1 MDYAGFKATL
11 QRDVY
16 ASVYLI
22 FGDEPFLMGEI
33 VETLTDRFASQ
44 PGGEFNIDR
53 LEGDATAESIAEAA
67 QTPPFMAE
75 RRLVIVRDTPLLRA
89 PRGSDG
95 TDGEGAAPGKGKGAS
110 RAKAAEPEAPLLHYF
125 ASPSP
130 TTCLVF
136 FSPSGV
142 DKRKRLY
149 KTIEKAGQAV
159 EIKKLSDSDLRNWAA
174 QRATAMQLP
183 FEAEALRLLVDRV
196 GDDLGRL
203 VLEMEKLRN
212 FLGEPS
218 PKRRVTPERVR
229 RLVPAT
235 PEDNVFAIADALGD
249 GRVDDALRIARDLVR
264 NGQHPIPLLFL
275 IIRHVRQLLR
285 LKELAATGLRKN
297 DWAREMKLP
306 AGIVRKLES
315 QADRFPREELRR
327 LYHRL
332 TAADVSIKTG
342 AGEAQQTLELCL
354 LAFAG
359 EGRPLANRRA

>member
-1 MDYAGFKATL
+1 MDYAGMKATL

-22 FGDEPFLMGEI
+22 YGDEPFLMSE
-33 VETLTDRFASQ
+33 VLEELTGRFAGQ
-44 PGGEFNIDR
+44 PGGEFNMDR
-53 LEGDATAESIAEAA
+53 LEGDVTAETIAEAA

-75 RRLVIVRDTPLLRA
+75 RRLVIVRDAPLLRA
-89 PRGSDG
+89 ARGSDG
-95 TDGEGAAPGKGKGAS
+95 ADGEGASSGKGKGAS
-110 RAKAAEPEAPLLHYF
+110 RSKTMEPEAPLLKYL
-125 ASPSP
+125 SDPSP

-149 KTIEKAGQAV
+149 KAIEKAGHAV
-159 EIKKLSDSDLRNWAA
+159 EIKKLSESDVRNWAA
-174 QRATAMQLP
+174 QRAKAMKLP
-183 FEAEALRLLVDRV
+183 FEAEALNLLIDRV

-203 VLEMEKLRN
+203 VLELEKLRN

-218 PKRRVTPERVR
+218 PTRRVTPERVR

-249 GRVDDALRIARDLVR
+249 GRVDDALRITRDLVR

-285 LKELAATGLRKN
+285 LKELAASGVRKT

-306 AGIVRKLES
+306 AGVVRKLES
-315 QADRFPREELRR
+315 QSDRFPREELRR

-332 TAADVSIKTG
+332 TAADVAIKTG

-354 LAFAG
+354 LAFATKK
-359 EGRPLANRRA
+359 A